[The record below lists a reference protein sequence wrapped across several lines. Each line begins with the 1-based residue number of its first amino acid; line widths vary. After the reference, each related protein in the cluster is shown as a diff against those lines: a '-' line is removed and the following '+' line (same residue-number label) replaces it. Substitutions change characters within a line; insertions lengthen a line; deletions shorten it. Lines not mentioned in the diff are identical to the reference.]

1 MPKEKKKP
9 ETKAKEEVKVQPEE
23 MVEIDALEAL
33 RSEFKALRDYATEL
47 EAKLE
52 GKSEQKQE
60 ARTLIVPVPG
70 KGIIFGV
77 EGMGVTY
84 VPGGKVIN
92 GKIQ

>member
-1 MPKEKKKP
+1 MPKKKKEAP
-9 ETKAKEEVKVQPEE
+9 EVKDEAE
-23 MVEIDALEAL
+23 VEVNETEAL
-33 RSEFKALRDYATEL
+33 QAEL
-47 EAKLE
+47 KELKDLAAKPEAELAAKP
-52 GKSEQKQE
+52 EQKQE